1 MIEIISPVL
10 KEGKYNWRGKY
21 KNEKIDFSM
30 GDSKFKQEV
39 IEGKHTFLNGSI
51 LSRLHIKTTFDEF
64 GDEKKKLFCFKRFMV
79 YKNSE
84 LGELK
89 LREIGKKKKD
99 RDLFEKQCPSLFD
112 LLDKND

>member
-1 MIEIISPVL
+1 
-10 KEGKYNWRGKY
+10 
-21 KNEKIDFSM
+21 M

-39 IEGKHTFLNGSI
+39 IEGKHTFLNGSLI

-64 GDEKKKLFCFKRFMV
+64 GDEKKKSYSVSKV
-79 YKNSE
+79 YGTQELE